1 MGHLVH
7 IIMFEMSVSL
17 SVCVSVCVCVRV
29 LDRASQPPSDQLREI
44 NKKSQNSSR
53 RRRPLYQAV
62 LWIRFRKIRIFRRI
76 ISMKSCSKIVRIFLV
91 KMNWKLADAS
101 VRDIVSW
108 IRRLPKHILP
118 LDILNFGCSFHT
130 NFSTHLITVKSKT
143 NITIEANVRV
153 YKCPRIL

>member
-1 MGHLVH
+1 MKCQ
-7 IIMFEMSVSL
+7 SVYL
-17 SVCVSVCVCVRV
+17 CVCVSVCVSVCLCMR
-29 LDRASQPPSDQLREI
+29 DRQNHSTDSLRQMREI

-118 LDILNFGCSFHT
+118 LDILNFGCYFHT
-130 NFSTHLITVKSKT
+130 NNSTYLITVKRKK
-143 NITIEANVRV
+143 NITIEAKQRV